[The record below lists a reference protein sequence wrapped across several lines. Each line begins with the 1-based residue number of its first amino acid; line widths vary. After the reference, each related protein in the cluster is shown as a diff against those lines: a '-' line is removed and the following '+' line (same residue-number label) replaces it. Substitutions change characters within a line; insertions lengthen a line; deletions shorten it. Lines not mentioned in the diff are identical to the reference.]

1 MQPIDYTLEQRPV
14 LPSPVILGI
23 QDAFALDEMR
33 HVRQTRI
40 DTAEAK
46 RRQEAAAAARS
57 AELAA
62 ELDRLDDD
70 PSPRAL
76 ARLVLRFPDMVEPV
90 RRVHEM
96 LEPEQRRAM
105 LQHSSQVYAAL
116 RSNQPAV
123 AQRLLSRQIEAYR
136 NAGDEDEA
144 RALEQ
149 LSENIESD
157 PTLATEIV
165 GLQLAATDPKFIES
179 MERIEEGRR
188 RAAEARRQAELH
200 PTQRARLEAEAAG
213 AGAQARI
220 AATEAEHRGEALR
233 TDIAHT
239 RAQIARD
246 QAETARAHADA
257 ARVRAAATAERQTQ
271 AAAEAYVP
279 PAVPP
284 LDPIRNPAAAFGTR
298 AVIARGIN
306 TVAEA
311 VGGRLPFEHTEE
323 ALQAIENL
331 RVQTITMAQDAI
343 PGRPSNYLMQ
353 QLDRLAVQ
361 PGSILMGQDR
371 ARIRLVQTRN
381 MLLQEANRVEREILR
396 NPDKHSASELARSRN
411 SFGML
416 QQLVQQYDQV
426 IRAFGEGTARA
437 PARTPAR
444 TPAAPAGAAPL
455 PPGFVVDR

>member
-1 MQPIDYTLEQRPV
+1 MQPIDYTLDQRPV
-14 LPSPVILGI
+14 LPSPVDLGI

-33 HVRQTRI
+33 HARQTRI

-46 RRQEAAAAARS
+46 RRQEVAAAARS
-57 AELAA
+57 AALAN

-76 ARLVLRFPDMVEPV
+76 ARLVLRFPDMMEPV
-90 RRVHEM
+90 KRVHAM
-96 LEPEQRRAM
+96 LEPEQRRM
-105 LQHSSQVYAAL
+105 VLQQSSQVYAAL

-136 NAGDEDEA
+136 NAGEEDEA
-144 RALEQ
+144 AALEQ
-149 LSENIESD
+149 LSESIGSD
-157 PTLATEIV
+157 PILATEIV

-188 RAAEARRQAELH
+188 RTAEAQRAVELH
-200 PTQRARLEAEAAG
+200 PIQRTRIEAEAAG
-213 AGAQARI
+213 AAAQARVT
-220 AATEAEHRGEALR
+220 AAEAEHRGEALR

-246 QAETARAHADA
+246 QAETARAYTDA
-257 ARVRAAATAERQTQ
+257 ARTRAAAATERQVQ
-271 AAAEAYVP
+271 AVADAYVP

-284 LDPIRNPAAAFGTR
+284 LDPIRHPAAAFGTR

-311 VGGRLPFEHTEE
+311 IGGRLPFERTEE

-361 PGSILMGQDR
+361 PGSILMGQNR
-371 ARIRLVQTRN
+371 ARIRLIQTRN

-396 NPDKHSASELARSRN
+396 NPNKYSASELARSRN

-426 IRAFGEGTARA
+426 IRAFDGGAVRTPTRA
-437 PARTPAR
+437 PA
-444 TPAAPAGAAPL
+444 AATTGTAPL
-455 PPGFVVDR
+455 PPGFVVDK